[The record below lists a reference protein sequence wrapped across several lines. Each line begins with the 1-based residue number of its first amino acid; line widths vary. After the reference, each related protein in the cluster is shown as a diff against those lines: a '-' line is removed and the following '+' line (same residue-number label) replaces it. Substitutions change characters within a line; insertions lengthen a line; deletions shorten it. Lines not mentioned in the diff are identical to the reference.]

1 MKKPSDY
8 PQKPSQHLTQ
18 ALAQVGSFEELEGY
32 VMALSEQVRGNMKK
46 LSSKKKK
53 KGERDLKLTASI
65 REGRS
70 LIYSINNIINRLRS
84 SNE

>member
-1 MKKPSDY
+1 MKKPSEC
-8 PQKPSQHLTQ
+8 PQKPSEEMTH
-18 ALAQVGSFEELEGY
+18 ALAQVGSIEELEEY
-32 VMALSEQVRGNMKK
+32 VTALSEQVRVNMKK

-70 LIYSINNIINRLRS
+70 LIYSINNIINKLRR

>member
-1 MKKPSDY
+1 
-8 PQKPSQHLTQ
+8 
-18 ALAQVGSFEELEGY
+18 LAQVGSVEELEGY